1 MEVISRVLLQLTTTE
16 AASTTVHPQEQIAGE
31 LRNQILFTAVASLS
45 ILGSLIIVSTF
56 WLWPDLRTNSRL
68 MIVFIS
74 VCDFLVASFNIL
86 GINIEKKLDKEIC
99 ELQATVNIAAIL
111 SSFFWTAYLSLYFF
125 LTICKKISVRTERVT
140 MWLFHVSAWGIPVV
154 IALVG
159 YKLNAVGNPHDM
171 VSSGWCW
178 IKYSHTERN
187 KMIIWM
193 LIAGKG
199 WEILAYIAI
208 SVFYVLVKMQIR
220 REVGVSCLT

>member
-16 AASTTVHPQEQIAGE
+16 ASLTTVHAQEQIAE
-31 LRNQILFTAVASLS
+31 EPPNQIMFTAVASLS
-45 ILGSLIIVSTF
+45 ILGSFIIVSTF
-56 WLWPDLRTNSRL
+56 LLWPDLRTNARL

-86 GINIEKKLDKEIC
+86 GINFEKKLDNEIC
-99 ELQATVNIAAIL
+99 KLQATVNIAAIL
-111 SSFFWTAYLSLYFF
+111 SSFFWTVYLSLYFY
-125 LTICKKISVRTERVT
+125 LTICKKITVRTERVT
-140 MWLFHVSAWGIPVV
+140 MWLFHVTAWGIPLV

-159 YKLNAVGNPHDM
+159 YELNAVGNPHDM

-178 IKYSHTERN
+178 IKYSPTKRN
-187 KMIIWM
+187 ETIIWM

-208 SVFYVLVKMQIR
+208 SVFYVLVKVKIR
-220 REVGVSCLT
+220 REVGANRLT